1 MQEAAVVGIGQ
12 VVVLMAE
19 RVVMHSTNSE
29 RACLVG
35 SGSRT
40 RTGHAGVDTAG
51 KALVQYLAELDT
63 AGPSSE
69 DTAST
74 AWALTAACS
83 GIDTI
88 AGHAVGGSAAAW
100 GVGEDAAVGMHGRR
114 GVGSGEKRA
123 YTAAHVVVDHC
134 GAELPA
140 GHEGW
145 PVCGCSSRRLVL
157 AVMALVRPAV
167 WTNKPTRPAQ
177 RLASTLARFRRPDLS
192 TLARMEKY
200 SISSAVDGVVWSS

>member
-1 MQEAAVVGIGQ
+1 
-12 VVVLMAE
+12 MAE
-19 RVVMHSTNSE
+19 CAMMHSTNSE

-40 RTGHAGVDTAG
+40 RMGHAGVDTAG
-51 KALVQYLAELDT
+51 KALVHRLAELDT
-63 AGPSSE
+63 AVLPWE

-83 GIDTI
+83 GIDTM

-100 GVGEDAAVGMHGRR
+100 GMGEDAAVGMHGRR
-114 GVGSGEKRA
+114 GHVGPGVEMA
-123 YTAAHVVVDHC
+123 YTAAHVVVGHC

-140 GHEGW
+140 AHEEW
-145 PVCGCSSRRLVL
+145 PACGCSSRRLVL

-177 RLASTLARFRRPDLS
+177 RLASTLARFRWPDLS
-192 TLARMEKY
+192 TLARMETH
-200 SISSAVDGVVWSS
+200 SISSAVDGFVWSS